1 IPETARISRM
11 SGEETIPVANV
22 RELDILIVGAGD
34 RVATDGIVTDGRS
47 WVDTSAI
54 TGESIPVEVG
64 PGDAVLAGSV
74 NGSGTL
80 TVEVAADGRDNSLTK
95 IVHLVEQ
102 AHANKGERARMADC
116 IHRPLVSLVVIA
128 AVLIAAFG
136 FIVGDRGTWIELAL
150 LVLVAA
156 SPCALAIAVPVTVIS
171 AIGSASELGLIIKSG
186 AEFEQFGTIRRVA
199 F

>member
-1 IPETARISRM
+1 PETARISRM

-34 RVATDGIVTDGRS
+34 RIATDAVVASGRS

-80 TVEVAADGRDNSLTK
+80 TVEATADGRDNSLTK
-95 IVHLVEQ
+95 IVRLVEQ
-102 AHANKGERARMADC
+102 AHANKGERARMADR
-116 IHRPLVSLVVIA
+116 IARPLVPLVLIA

-136 FIVGDRGTWIELAL
+136 FIVGDPGTWIERAL
-150 LVLVAA
+150 VVLVAA
-156 SPCALAIAVPVTVIS
+156 S
-171 AIGSASELGLIIKSG
+171 
-186 AEFEQFGTIRRVA
+186 
-199 F
+199 